1 MAVATSIKFEAIE
14 TLLASAR
21 RHGRR
26 NLTEPETK
34 AILKLAGFSIP
45 KEHLVT
51 NARDAMRVAGQIGF
65 PVVLKVVSPDLPHKS
80 DIGGVRLD
88 LHSRNAVRNAYHSIL
103 KDVRARSSR
112 ISIEGILVQ
121 QQLAGIEVILGA
133 TTDPQFGPVIVFGLG
148 GIYVEALNDTVCRL
162 IPITRQDAQSMVA
175 EIKSAP
181 LLNGFRGL
189 PRVDKRS
196 IVTAL
201 SRLSTLVARFPD
213 QLQELDINPML
224 VNAQGA
230 VAVDAMALL
239 TRSPSDRK
247 APGRQNWKSGH
258 VGHTGH
264 PRKREVSS
272 QPLKA
277 LFAPRSVAIVGAS
290 ASKGKSGYF
299 ILKNI
304 LDGGFSGRVYPVNPR
319 AKQILNCRC
328 YASVRDLPEPP
339 DLVILVVA
347 NEHVKT
353 VLQDCAIRKA
363 KAVTIVTAGFGE
375 IGGAGSKAQDALTTI
390 IRESAMR
397 VVGPNSVGLV
407 SAPNKLVGSFVPF
420 PKWPAGPVAIASQTG
435 IFTGAYVDA
444 LAAQSTQR
452 FGFSRSICLGNKIDV
467 DEVDFL
473 EYATDDAASRVI
485 AIHLESFKRPR
496 EFLAAANRAN
506 QTKPVVVFKTGRT
519 EAGARVAASHSGAL
533 SSQDRI
539 VTAALKQYGIVH
551 VETLEEFIGTMK
563 AFAWQPVPRG
573 NHAAIVTLSGAMGV
587 MAVDEMGGTGLT
599 LAKFAPATVK
609 AIANLMPKWQP
620 VQNPAD
626 IWMALGSGPEKAH
639 AEILDAVLTDPG
651 VDMLLCVLLPIPN
664 ADFSNVR
671 KVFKKLTD
679 AHPDKPLFL
688 IMLGGQVRQRW
699 LRQLDSLHLPV
710 YSDPRSA
717 VRAMAAMQFYG
728 KHRNRLGLDPRM

>member
-1 MAVATSIKFEAIE
+1 MAVATSIKFKSIE

-21 RHGRR
+21 RNGRR

-88 LHSRNAVRNAYHSIL
+88 LHSRNAVRNAYYSIL

-121 QQLAGIEVILGA
+121 QQLEGIEVILGA
-133 TTDPQFGPVIVFGLG
+133 TTDPQFGPVIIFGLG

-247 APGRQNWKSGH
+247 APDRRNWKSRHIGQSSH
-258 VGHTGH
+258 S
-264 PRKREVSS
+264 RKREALSK
-272 QPLKA
+272 PLKA

-290 ASKGKSGYF
+290 ASKSKSGYF

-339 DLVILVVA
+339 DLVIVVVA

-375 IGGAGSKAQDALTTI
+375 IGKAGSKAQDALTAI

-473 EYATDDAASRVI
+473 EYAANDAASRVI
-485 AIHLESFKRPR
+485 AIHLESFRRPR

-506 QTKPVVVFKTGRT
+506 QNKPVVVFKTGRT

-533 SSQDRI
+533 SSPDRI

-573 NHAAIVTLSGAMGV
+573 NRAAIVTLSGAMGV

-671 KVFKKLTD
+671 KVFKKLT
-679 AHPDKPLFL
+679 ATHPDKPLFL
-688 IMLGGQVRQRW
+688 IMLGGQIRQRW